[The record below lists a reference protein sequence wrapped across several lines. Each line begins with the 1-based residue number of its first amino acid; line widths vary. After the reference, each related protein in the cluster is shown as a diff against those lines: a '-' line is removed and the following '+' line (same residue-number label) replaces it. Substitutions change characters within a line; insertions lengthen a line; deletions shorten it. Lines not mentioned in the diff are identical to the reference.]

1 MELPQPLQPRDVDPL
16 RSPQPATVAIAI
28 HDIQGRV
35 VRSLDLG
42 ERPAGTYRTRDRA
55 AHWDGRNEHGEVVS
69 SGVYFV
75 EMTAGDRRFTRR
87 IALRK

>member
-1 MELPQPLQPRDVDPL
+1 VDPL